1 MKNCSIKHVR
11 YSIQDNVERKSAS
24 AKADS
29 TSAKADDGAFVSYQP
44 MLVLPKFLKKLYGY
58 GVYHRERG
66 SAF

>member
-1 MKNCSIKHVR
+1 MNRNKIKHFR
-11 YSIQDNVERKSAS
+11 YSVQHTVEPKSA
-24 AKADS
+24 
-29 TSAKADDGAFVSYQP
+29 SAKADDGAFVSYQP

>member
-1 MKNCSIKHVR
+1 MQSCKIRHIR
-11 YSIQDNVERKSAS
+11 YAIQDNVEQKPAS
-24 AKADS
+24 KN
-29 TSAKADDGAFVSYQP
+29 ADDGAVVSYQP

>member
-1 MKNCSIKHVR
+1 MKNCPIKHVR
-11 YSIQDNVERKSAS
+11 YSIRDKVERKSAS
-24 AKADS
+24 AKG
-29 TSAKADDGAFVSYQP
+29 DDGAFVSYQP